1 MSVSM
6 EQLMSSSDWQLLAK
20 LLFRGR
26 AVETSNTLKELLR
39 LDPEGLTDSRVP
51 ALALPSEKGGGGLG
65 VG

>member
-39 LDPEGLTDSRVP
+39 LDPEGLTDSSVP